1 MVLNLYV
8 CGRGLTAL
16 HASSEEVAE
25 WTDKN
30 SQGQSDGANRLLQS
44 QEATSSGSNPFGTPI
59 TKSSTSGEKTKY
71 TFICE
76 CFFMTARVLNL
87 GLLKAFSDFKHLVQ
101 VMRHALCVVKENSL
115 L

>member
-1 MVLNLYV
+1 MNMYV
-8 CGRGLTAL
+8 CCRGLTAL

-25 WTDKN
+25 WTNKS
-30 SQGQSDGANRLLQS
+30 SQGQSDGENRFLQS
-44 QEATSSGSNPFGTPI
+44 QEATSSGSNAFGPSI
-59 TKSSTSGEKTKY
+59 TKSSSSGEKTKY

-101 VMRHALCVVKENSL
+101 VITHDLFVDKENAPL
-115 L
+115 

>member
-1 MVLNLYV
+1 M
-8 CGRGLTAL
+8 TAL

-25 WTDKN
+25 WIKSNN
-30 SQGQSDGANRLLQS
+30 SEKRLQQS
-44 QEATSSGSNPFGTPI
+44 QEATSSGSNSASDPSNAKTA
-59 TKSSTSGEKTKY
+59 SLGEKTKY

-101 VMRHALCVVKENSL
+101 VITCLVPR
-115 L
+115 